1 MNCISEFLTKNQ
13 VIQKLNLKGNPI
25 TEETDLRALLF
36 GLTQN
41 ISLTELQYDHEFIK
55 DAIRKKE
62 TMLIEK

>member
-1 MNCISEFLTKNQ
+1 M
-13 VIQKLNLKGNPI
+13 IQKLNLKGNPI

-41 ISLTELQYDHEFIK
+41 ISLTELQYDHDFIK

-62 TMLIEK
+62 IMLIEK